1 MVKVKT
7 DVLKVKVVREIKS
20 NFKSYLSVIL
30 IAALAVTLFT
40 GIWANY
46 RDFQDKLN
54 EIYTVSSM
62 CDGMITMNSADED
75 VENFL
80 KEKSVTYQK
89 RIFATAKVDG
99 KSVYIATFSAD
110 DKLDLPYSSS
120 VKVNEYGVYADE
132 NFAKNHKCGEDFSVT
147 TDISLAENV
156 TLNLTGTIVHP
167 ESLGNSVYNPSFI
180 YVGKK
185 ALVKSLAISLDKYKT
200 LFGYTDEAFEKFIE
214 GYLADYE
221 NQYLIKS
228 ADATSLID
236 EAKTKFSG
244 KDSFV
249 YALKRSNLPTNVT
262 IEADV
267 TQAKQ
272 LLYIFPVI
280 FYLVALLIILTSV
293 SQLINREQKN
303 IGILKALGYS
313 KIEIL
318 WHYTDVFI
326 VLGLIGSA
334 MGILLGP
341 AIIPK
346 VMGVKYGI
354 LYQLP
359 KIRTAFFRWEYL
371 ASLAILV
378 VIILLTSVFACL
390 DSINKVPAV
399 SLRGDNS
406 VKMTLTSLSKFKIF
420 GKVSL
425 SVRMA
430 FRNMRRKISR
440 SLMVIFG
447 VAGCSALLLCGFGV
461 ENTINYGLD
470 LELGHYTPYDV
481 TVSYSDGL
489 SHFDDVTAL
498 DGVVAVDEYAKYS
511 VTAQGEKVLSSYVY
525 VMPSVPK
532 IIDFGYDDNSVLV
545 SSKLAKDIGVSAGD
559 NVSFVY
565 EGVTFTAKVTGIID
579 LCITQGIIIS
589 EYLFA
594 ETYFPPT
601 GAFVKTKSGF
611 AAATAE
617 SIAGEK
623 GILSATTMSD
633 MRLRADEVLSSIRV
647 MTMTIRIFAILLAVV
662 VLYNLAL
669 LNFKERTKDI
679 ATLKVLGFSR
689 FEIASSFI
697 IEIIALTFFGS
708 LIGLT
713 LGYPLLYAVLSINE
727 TPLIC
732 YIYHIASNSYLYTV
746 LLTCGTSFAINLFFA
761 FLTNKV
767 RMVESLK
774 SVE

>member
-120 VKVNEYGVYADE
+120 VKVDEYGVYADE

-156 TLNLTGTIVHP
+156 TLNLTGTIIHP

-236 EAKTKFSG
+236 EAKAKFSG
-244 KDSFV
+244 KESFV

-440 SLMVIFG
+440 SLMVILG

-489 SHFDDVTAL
+489 SHFDDITAL

-623 GILSATTMSD
+623 GIHSATTMSD

>member
-80 KEKSVTYQK
+80 KEKSATYQK

-120 VKVNEYGVYADE
+120 VKVDEYGVYADE
-132 NFAKNHKCGEDFSVT
+132 NFAKNHKCGEDFNVT

-156 TLNLTGTIVHP
+156 TLNLTGTIIHP

-236 EAKTKFSG
+236 EAKAKFSG
-244 KDSFV
+244 KESFV

-440 SLMVIFG
+440 SLMVILG
-447 VAGCSALLLCGFGV
+447 VAGCSALLMCGFGV

-489 SHFDDVTAL
+489 SHFDDITAL

>member
-89 RIFATAKVDG
+89 RVFATAKVDG

-110 DKLDLPYSSS
+110 DKLNLPYSSS
-120 VKVNEYGVYADE
+120 VKVDEYGVYADE
-132 NFAKNHKCGEDFSVT
+132 NFAKKHKCGEDFSVT

-156 TLNLTGTIVHP
+156 TLNLTGTIIHP

-228 ADATSLID
+228 DDAASLID

-244 KDSFV
+244 KESFV

-440 SLMVIFG
+440 SLMVILG

-498 DGVVAVDEYAKYS
+498 EGVVAVDEYAKYS

-525 VMPSVPK
+525 VMPSDPK
-532 IIDFGYDDNSVLV
+532 IINLGYDDNSVLV

-565 EGVTFTAKVTGIID
+565 EGVTYTAKVTGIID

-611 AAATAE
+611 AAATAK

>member
-7 DVLKVKVVREIKS
+7 DVLKVKVVREIRS

-120 VKVNEYGVYADE
+120 VKVDEYGVYADE

-156 TLNLTGTIVHP
+156 TLNLTGTIIHP

-244 KDSFV
+244 KESFV
-249 YALKRSNLPTNVT
+249 YALNRNNLPTNVT

-589 EYLFA
+589 EFLFA

-601 GAFVKTKSGF
+601 GAFIKTKSGF

>member
-46 RDFQDKLN
+46 RDFQVKLN

-120 VKVNEYGVYADE
+120 VKVDEYGVYADE

-147 TDISLAENV
+147 TDISLAENA
-156 TLNLTGTIVHP
+156 TLNLTGTIIHP

-244 KDSFV
+244 KESFV

-354 LYQLP
+354 LYQLT

-489 SHFDDVTAL
+489 SHFDDITAL

>member
-80 KEKSVTYQK
+80 KEKSATYQK

-120 VKVNEYGVYADE
+120 VKVDEYGVYADE

-244 KDSFV
+244 KESFV
-249 YALKRSNLPTNVT
+249 YALNRNNLPTNVT

-489 SHFDDVTAL
+489 SHFDDITAL

>member
-62 CDGMITMNSADED
+62 CDGMITMNSADDD

-120 VKVNEYGVYADE
+120 VKVDEYGVYADE

-167 ESLGNSVYNPSFI
+167 ESLGNSIYNPSFI

-236 EAKTKFSG
+236 EAKAKFSG
-244 KDSFV
+244 KESFV

-440 SLMVIFG
+440 SLMVILG

-489 SHFDDVTAL
+489 SHFDDITAL

-601 GAFVKTKSGF
+601 GAFVKTESGF

>member
-80 KEKSVTYQK
+80 KEKSATYQK

-120 VKVNEYGVYADE
+120 VKVDEYGVYADE
-132 NFAKNHKCGEDFSVT
+132 NFAKNHKCGEDFNVT

-156 TLNLTGTIVHP
+156 TLNLTGTIIHP

-236 EAKTKFSG
+236 EAKAKFSG

-440 SLMVIFG
+440 SLMVILG

>member
-120 VKVNEYGVYADE
+120 VKVDEYGVYADE
-132 NFAKNHKCGEDFSVT
+132 NFAKNHKCGEDFNVT

-156 TLNLTGTIVHP
+156 TLNLTGTIIHP

-185 ALVKSLAISLDKYKT
+185 ALVKSLAISLDRYKT

-249 YALKRSNLPTNVT
+249 YALNRNNLPTNVT

-406 VKMTLTSLSKFKIF
+406 VKMTLTPLSKFKIF

-489 SHFDDVTAL
+489 SHFDDITAL

>member
-120 VKVNEYGVYADE
+120 VKVDEYGVYADE

-244 KDSFV
+244 KESFV

-489 SHFDDVTAL
+489 SHFDDITAL

-565 EGVTFTAKVTGIID
+565 EGVTYTAKVTGIID

-697 IEIIALTFFGS
+697 IEIITLTFFGS

>member
-120 VKVNEYGVYADE
+120 VKVDEYGVYADE

-156 TLNLTGTIVHP
+156 TLNLTGTIIHP

-185 ALVKSLAISLDKYKT
+185 ALVKSLAISLDRYKT
-200 LFGYTDEAFEKFIE
+200 LFGYTDETFEKFIE

-244 KDSFV
+244 KESFV

-440 SLMVIFG
+440 SLMVILG

-489 SHFDDVTAL
+489 SHFDDITAL

-532 IIDFGYDDNSVLV
+532 IIDFGYDDTSVLV

-565 EGVTFTAKVTGIID
+565 EGVTYTAKVTGIID

-611 AAATAE
+611 AAATAK

-633 MRLRADEVLSSIRV
+633 MRLHADEVLSSIRV

-679 ATLKVLGFSR
+679 ATLKVLGFSK

>member
-1 MVKVKT
+1 
-7 DVLKVKVVREIKS
+7 
-20 NFKSYLSVIL
+20 
-30 IAALAVTLFT
+30 
-40 GIWANY
+40 
-46 RDFQDKLN
+46 
-54 EIYTVSSM
+54 
-62 CDGMITMNSADED
+62 
-75 VENFL
+75 
-80 KEKSVTYQK
+80 
-89 RIFATAKVDG
+89 
-99 KSVYIATFSAD
+99 
-110 DKLDLPYSSS
+110 
-120 VKVNEYGVYADE
+120 
-132 NFAKNHKCGEDFSVT
+132 
-147 TDISLAENV
+147 
-156 TLNLTGTIVHP
+156 
-167 ESLGNSVYNPSFI
+167 
-180 YVGKK
+180 
-185 ALVKSLAISLDKYKT
+185 
-200 LFGYTDEAFEKFIE
+200 
-214 GYLADYE
+214 
-221 NQYLIKS
+221 
-228 ADATSLID
+228 
-236 EAKTKFSG
+236 
-244 KDSFV
+244 
-249 YALKRSNLPTNVT
+249 
-262 IEADV
+262 
-267 TQAKQ
+267 
-272 LLYIFPVI
+272 
-280 FYLVALLIILTSV
+280 
-293 SQLINREQKN
+293 
-303 IGILKALGYS
+303 
-313 KIEIL
+313 
-318 WHYTDVFI
+318 
-326 VLGLIGSA
+326 

-440 SLMVIFG
+440 SLMVILG

-489 SHFDDVTAL
+489 SHFDDITAL

-565 EGVTFTAKVTGIID
+565 EGVTYTAKVTGIID

-623 GILSATTMSD
+623 GIHSATTMSD

>member
-120 VKVNEYGVYADE
+120 VKVDEYGVYADE
-132 NFAKNHKCGEDFSVT
+132 NFAKNHKCGEDFNVT

-236 EAKTKFSG
+236 EAKAKFSG

-440 SLMVIFG
+440 SLMVILG

-489 SHFDDVTAL
+489 SHFDDITTL

-532 IIDFGYDDNSVLV
+532 IIDFGYDDTSVLV

>member
-80 KEKSVTYQK
+80 KEKSATYQK

-120 VKVNEYGVYADE
+120 VKVDEYGVYADE
-132 NFAKNHKCGEDFSVT
+132 NFAKNHKCGEDFNVT

-244 KDSFV
+244 KESFV

-489 SHFDDVTAL
+489 SHFDDITAL

>member
-54 EIYTVSSM
+54 EIYTASSM
-62 CDGMITMNSADED
+62 CDGMITMNAADEE

-80 KEKSVTYQK
+80 KEKSVAYQK

-120 VKVNEYGVYADE
+120 VKVDEYGVYADE
-132 NFAKNHKCGEDFSVT
+132 NFAKNHKCGEDFDVT
-147 TDISLAENV
+147 TDIALAENV

-185 ALVKSLAISLDKYKT
+185 ALVKSLAISLDRYKS
-200 LFGYTDEAFEKFIE
+200 LFGYTDETFEKFIE

-228 ADATSLID
+228 DDAVSLID

-244 KDSFV
+244 KESFV

-334 MGILLGP
+334 LGILLGP

-440 SLMVIFG
+440 SLMVILG

-489 SHFDDVTAL
+489 SHFDDITAL
-498 DGVVAVDEYAKYS
+498 EGVVAVDEYAKYS

-525 VMPSVPK
+525 VMPSDPK
-532 IIDFGYDDNSVLV
+532 IINLGYDDNSVLV

-559 NVSFVY
+559 DVSFVY
-565 EGVTFTAKVTGIID
+565 EGVTYTAKVTEIID

-623 GILSATTMSD
+623 GILSATSMSD
-633 MRLRADEVLSSIRV
+633 MRLHADEVLSSIRV

-679 ATLKVLGFSR
+679 ATLKVLGFSK

>member
-110 DKLDLPYSSS
+110 DKLNLPYSSS
-120 VKVNEYGVYADE
+120 VKVDEYGVYADE

-156 TLNLTGTIVHP
+156 TLNLTGTIIHP

-244 KDSFV
+244 KESFV
-249 YALKRSNLPTNVT
+249 YALNRNNLPTNVT

-406 VKMTLTSLSKFKIF
+406 VKITLTSLSKFKIF
-420 GKVSL
+420 DKVSL

-489 SHFDDVTAL
+489 SHFDDITAL

>member
-120 VKVNEYGVYADE
+120 VKVDEYGVYADE

-185 ALVKSLAISLDKYKT
+185 ALVKSLAISLDRYKT

-236 EAKTKFSG
+236 EAKAKFSG
-244 KDSFV
+244 KESFV

-440 SLMVIFG
+440 SLMVILG

-489 SHFDDVTAL
+489 SHFDDITAL

-532 IIDFGYDDNSVLV
+532 VIDFGYDDNSVLV

>member
-1 MVKVKT
+1 MVKIKT

-80 KEKSVTYQK
+80 KEKSATYQK

-120 VKVNEYGVYADE
+120 VKVDEYGVYADE

-156 TLNLTGTIVHP
+156 TLNLTGTIIHP

-244 KDSFV
+244 KESFV

-420 GKVSL
+420 DKVSL

-489 SHFDDVTAL
+489 SHFDDITAL

>member
-54 EIYTVSSM
+54 EIYTASSM
-62 CDGMITMNSADED
+62 CDGMITMNAADEE

-80 KEKSVTYQK
+80 KDKSVTYQK

-99 KSVYIATFSAD
+99 KSVYIATFSD
-110 DKLDLPYSSS
+110 GDKLDLPYSSS
-120 VKVNEYGVYADE
+120 VEVNEYGVYADE
-132 NFAKNHKCGEDFSVT
+132 NFAKNHKCGEDFDVT
-147 TDISLAENV
+147 TDIALAENV

-185 ALVKSLAISLDKYKT
+185 ALVKSLAISLDRYKT
-200 LFGYTDEAFEKFIE
+200 LFGYTDEAFEEFIE
-214 GYLADYE
+214 EYLADYE

-228 ADATSLID
+228 ADAASLIE

-244 KDSFV
+244 KESFV
-249 YALKRSNLPTNVT
+249 YALERSNLPTNVT

-318 WHYTDVFI
+318 RHYTDVFI

-334 MGILLGP
+334 IGILLGP

-390 DSINKVPAV
+390 DSINKVPAR

-420 GKVSL
+420 NKVSL

-440 SLMVIFG
+440 SLMVILG

-470 LELGHYTPYDV
+470 LELGTYTPYDV

-489 SHFDDVTAL
+489 SHFDDISAL
-498 DGVVAVDEYAKYS
+498 EGVVAVDEYAKYS
-511 VTAQGEKVLSSYVY
+511 VTAQGEKILSSYVY
-525 VMPSVPK
+525 VMPSDPK
-532 IIDFGYDDNSVLV
+532 IINLGYDDSSVLV

-565 EGVTFTAKVTGIID
+565 EGVTYTAKVTEIID

-601 GAFVKTKSGF
+601 GAFVKTESGF

-623 GILSATTMSD
+623 GILSATSMSD
-633 MRLRADEVLSSIRV
+633 MRLHADEILSSIRV

-679 ATLKVLGFSR
+679 ATLKVLGFSK

-767 RMVESLK
+767 KMVESLK

>member
-89 RIFATAKVDG
+89 RIFTTAKVDG

-120 VKVNEYGVYADE
+120 VKVDEYGVYADE
-132 NFAKNHKCGEDFSVT
+132 NFAKNHKCGEDFNVT

-185 ALVKSLAISLDKYKT
+185 ALVKSLAISLDRYKT
-200 LFGYTDEAFEKFIE
+200 LFDYTDEAFEKFIE

-244 KDSFV
+244 KESFV

-440 SLMVIFG
+440 SLMVILG

>member
-120 VKVNEYGVYADE
+120 VKVDEYGVYADE

-147 TDISLAENV
+147 TDISLAENA
-156 TLNLTGTIVHP
+156 TLNLTGTIIHP

-244 KDSFV
+244 KESFV
-249 YALKRSNLPTNVT
+249 YALKRSNLATNVT

-489 SHFDDVTAL
+489 SHFDDITAL

>member
-120 VKVNEYGVYADE
+120 VKVDEYGVYADE

-147 TDISLAENV
+147 TDISLAENA
-156 TLNLTGTIVHP
+156 TLNLTGTIIHP

-244 KDSFV
+244 KESFV

-390 DSINKVPAV
+390 DSINKVPAG

-489 SHFDDVTAL
+489 SHFDDITAL

>member
-120 VKVNEYGVYADE
+120 VKVDEYGVYADE
-132 NFAKNHKCGEDFSVT
+132 NFAKTHKCGEDFNVT

-185 ALVKSLAISLDKYKT
+185 ALVKSLAISLDRYKT

-440 SLMVIFG
+440 SLMVILG

-594 ETYFPPT
+594 KTYFPPT

-767 RMVESLK
+767 RIVESLK

>member
-120 VKVNEYGVYADE
+120 VKVDEYGVYADE

-185 ALVKSLAISLDKYKT
+185 ALVKSLAISLDRYKT

-244 KDSFV
+244 KESFV

-440 SLMVIFG
+440 SLMVILG

-470 LELGHYTPYDV
+470 LELRHYTPYDV

-489 SHFDDVTAL
+489 SHFDDITAL

-565 EGVTFTAKVTGIID
+565 EGVTYTAKVTGIID

>member
-244 KDSFV
+244 KESFV

-440 SLMVIFG
+440 SLMVILG

-470 LELGHYTPYDV
+470 LELGDYTPYDV

>member
-120 VKVNEYGVYADE
+120 VKVDEYGVYADE

-200 LFGYTDEAFEKFIE
+200 LFGYTDETFEKFIE

-244 KDSFV
+244 KESFV
-249 YALKRSNLPTNVT
+249 YALNRNNLPTNVT

-440 SLMVIFG
+440 SLMVILG

-489 SHFDDVTAL
+489 SHFDDITAL

-623 GILSATTMSD
+623 GIHSATTMSD

>member
-7 DVLKVKVVREIKS
+7 NVLKVKVVREIKS

-120 VKVNEYGVYADE
+120 VKVDEYGVYADE
-132 NFAKNHKCGEDFSVT
+132 NFAKTHKCGEDFSVT

-244 KDSFV
+244 KESFV

-440 SLMVIFG
+440 SLMVILG

-489 SHFDDVTAL
+489 SHFDDITAL

-532 IIDFGYDDNSVLV
+532 IIDFGYDDTSVLV

-565 EGVTFTAKVTGIID
+565 EGVTYTAKVTGIID

>member
-120 VKVNEYGVYADE
+120 VKVDEYGVYADE
-132 NFAKNHKCGEDFSVT
+132 NFAKNHKCGEDFNVT

-156 TLNLTGTIVHP
+156 TLNLTGTIIHP

-200 LFGYTDEAFEKFIE
+200 LFGYTDKAFEKFIE
-214 GYLADYE
+214 GYLTDYE

-228 ADATSLID
+228 DDAASLID

-249 YALKRSNLPTNVT
+249 YALNRNNLPTNVT

-440 SLMVIFG
+440 SLMVILG

-489 SHFDDVTAL
+489 SHFDDITAL

-601 GAFVKTKSGF
+601 GAFVKTESGF

>member
-120 VKVNEYGVYADE
+120 VKVDEYGVYADE
-132 NFAKNHKCGEDFSVT
+132 NFAKNHKCGEDFNVT

-156 TLNLTGTIVHP
+156 TLNLTGTIIHP

-200 LFGYTDEAFEKFIE
+200 LFGYTDETFEKFIE

-440 SLMVIFG
+440 SLMVILG

-489 SHFDDVTAL
+489 SHFDDITAL

-565 EGVTFTAKVTGIID
+565 EGITFTAKVTGIID

>member
-54 EIYTVSSM
+54 EIYTASSM
-62 CDGMITMNSADED
+62 CDGMITMTGADGE

-80 KEKSVTYQK
+80 KEKSVAYQK

-99 KSVYIATFSAD
+99 KSVYIATFSD
-110 DKLDLPYSSS
+110 GDELDLPYSSS
-120 VKVNEYGVYADE
+120 VEVNEYGVYADE
-132 NFAKNHKCGEDFSVT
+132 NFADKHECGEDFEVT
-147 TDISLAENV
+147 TDIALAETV

-185 ALVKSLAISLDKYKT
+185 ALVKSLAKSLDEYKT
-200 LFGYTDEAFEKFIE
+200 LFGYTDEAFEKFIDE
-214 GYLADYE
+214 YLADYE
-221 NQYLIKS
+221 NQYLIRS
-228 ADATSLID
+228 DDAANVIK
-236 EAKTKFSG
+236 EAKSKFSA
-244 KDSFV
+244 KESFV
-249 YALKRSNLPTNVT
+249 YALERSNLPTNVT

-318 WHYTDVFI
+318 RHYTDVFI

-334 MGILLGP
+334 IGILLGP
-341 AIIPK
+341 AIIPN

-378 VIILLTSVFACL
+378 AIILLTSVFACL
-390 DSINKVPAV
+390 DSINKVPAM

-406 VKMTLTSLSKFKIF
+406 VKMTLSPLSKFRIF
-420 GKVSL
+420 DKVSL

-447 VAGCSALLLCGFGV
+447 VAGCSALLLCGFGI

-470 LELGHYTPYDV
+470 LELGQYTPYDV
-481 TVSYSDGL
+481 TVSYSDDL
-489 SHFDDVTAL
+489 SHFDDISAL
-498 DGVVAVDEYAKYS
+498 EGVVAVDEYAKYS
-511 VTAQGEKVLSSYVY
+511 VTAQGEKILSSYLY

-532 IIDFGYDDNSVLV
+532 IIDLGYDDNSVLV
-545 SSKLAKDIGVSAGD
+545 SSKLAKDINVSEGD
-559 NVSFVY
+559 DVSFVY
-565 EGVTFTAKVTGIID
+565 EGVTYSGKVTKIVD

-601 GAFVKTKSGF
+601 GAFVKTESGF
-611 AAATAE
+611 AENVTE
-617 SIAGEK
+617 SVADEK
-623 GILSATTMSD
+623 GILSAYSMSD
-633 MRLRADEVLSSIRV
+633 MRLRADEILSSIRV
-647 MTMTIRIFAILLAVV
+647 MTMTVRIFAILLAVV

-679 ATLKVLGFSR
+679 ATLKVLGFSK

-732 YIYHIASNSYLYTV
+732 YIYHIASGSYLFTV

>member
-120 VKVNEYGVYADE
+120 VKVDEYGVYADE

-236 EAKTKFSG
+236 EAKAKFSG

-249 YALKRSNLPTNVT
+249 YALNRNNLPTNVT

-440 SLMVIFG
+440 SLMVILG

-489 SHFDDVTAL
+489 SHFDDITAL
-498 DGVVAVDEYAKYS
+498 DGVIAVDEYAKYS

>member
-80 KEKSVTYQK
+80 KEKSATYQK

-120 VKVNEYGVYADE
+120 VKVDEYGVYADE
-132 NFAKNHKCGEDFSVT
+132 NFAKNHKCGEDFNVT

-481 TVSYSDGL
+481 T
-489 SHFDDVTAL
+489 AL